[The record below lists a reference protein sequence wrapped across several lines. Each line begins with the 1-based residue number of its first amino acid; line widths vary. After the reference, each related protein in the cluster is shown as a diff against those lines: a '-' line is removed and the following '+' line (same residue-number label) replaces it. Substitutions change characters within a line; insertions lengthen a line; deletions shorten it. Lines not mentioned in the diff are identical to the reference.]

1 MSNLCDKKSCTG
13 CAACVNACL
22 REAVILRE
30 DRDGFVYPTINEKSC
45 ISCKKCERACPV
57 LTGKSASAHTKA
69 YAAVNSN
76 QSIRDISTSG
86 GVFTLLA
93 ELVLDKNGV
102 VFGASYNE
110 DFSVSHSFAENVEE
124 LRQFCGS
131 KYVQSDIG
139 ISYRQAEL
147 FLKEGRYV
155 LFSGTPCQ
163 IAGLKA
169 YLGTDYEKLISVDL
183 ICHGIPS
190 TKVWQY
196 YIDYRADVDN
206 NGIRPN
212 YINMRSKSTG
222 WQRYSVEFG
231 YSDKT
236 YSKVF
241 AEDPYMYGYINDL
254 YTRPSCFDCKFKGIE
269 RDSDFTLGDFWGIAD
284 KYPKMHDDMGTSLV
298 FVHSERAALMWNE
311 LAGKMKF
318 IEVEPG
324 SAIQWNPMAVSSA
337 AHPKN
342 REAFFERYCGEDFEQ
357 LVRDLIPKKTTSGTG
372 LILRIKNKIR
382 RIIHHA

>member
-1 MSNLCDKKSCTG
+1 MSNLCDEKSCTG
-13 CAACVNACL
+13 CAACVNACPT
-22 REAVILRE
+22 EAVILRE
-30 DRDGFVYPTINEKSC
+30 DTNGFVYPTIDEKSC

-57 LTGKSASAHTKA
+57 LNEKVVSTRTKA

-93 ELVLDKNGV
+93 EAVLDRGGV
-102 VFGASYNE
+102 VFGASYND
-110 DFSVSHSFAENVEE
+110 DFSVSHRFAENTDE
-124 LRQFCGS
+124 LRRFCGS

-163 IAGLKA
+163 IAGLKS
-169 YLGTDYEKLISVDL
+169 YLGNDYEKLICVDL

-190 TKVWQY
+190 PKVWQH
-196 YIDYRADVDN
+196 YIDYRAAVDN
-206 NGIRPN
+206 NGVRASD
-212 YINMRSKSTG
+212 INMRSKSTG
-222 WQRYSVEFG
+222 WQRYSVEFR

-241 AEDPYMYGYINDL
+241 ADDPYMYGYINDL

-284 KYPKMHDDMGTSLV
+284 KCPEMNDDKGTSLV
-298 FVHSERAALMWNE
+298 FVHSEKAVAMWNE
-311 LAGKMKF
+311 ICKIQFK
-318 IEVEPG
+318 EVEPK
-324 SAIQWNPMAVSSA
+324 AAVQWNPMAVKSTA
-337 AHPKN
+337 YQEN
-342 REAFFERYCGEDFEQ
+342 REAFFERYPTEDFEQ
-357 LVRDLIPKKTTSGTG
+357 LVFESVPKKASKRTS
-372 LILRIKNKIR
+372 LLVRIKNKVG
-382 RIIHHA
+382 RIIYHA